1 MKLFGN
7 KIDPCCGY
15 CEHSTPL
22 HDDQMVFCQ
31 KKGIVAPFFSCRHY
45 QYAPLKR
52 VPRRNQVLP
61 KYQKE
66 DFEL

>member
-7 KIDPCCGY
+7 KIDPCCCY
-15 CEHSTPL
+15 CEFSVPS

-31 KKGIVAPFFSCRHY
+31 KRGIVAPYFSCRHY

-52 VPRRNQVLP
+52 VPRRNQALP
-61 KYQKE
+61 NYDPK
-66 DFEL
+66 DFSL